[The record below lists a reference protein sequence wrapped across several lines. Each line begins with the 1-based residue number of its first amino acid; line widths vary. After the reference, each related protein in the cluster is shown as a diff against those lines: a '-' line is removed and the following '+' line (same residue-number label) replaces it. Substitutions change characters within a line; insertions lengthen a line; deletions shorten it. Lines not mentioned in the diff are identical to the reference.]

1 MIALAVSVA
10 ALMAVGLRL
19 RHAFGAPDASPDASR
34 ATAVVRGA
42 LWAFAL
48 LVGVEALLGAAG
60 RLTARNV
67 AVALSL
73 FAAAVLA
80 WRPRR
85 PVPTDLA
92 RAPLSAVESA
102 LVAALGAALVLLLWT
117 GLHKTEFLYDTLSY
131 HLHTPATW
139 MHAHRLEIV
148 PAVFGDP
155 APAYAPS
162 NIELWFLFLLAP
174 LRSDYLA
181 GSGQLPFAALAA
193 AAIVASV
200 REAGGSRTAALGA
213 GLAFLLIPEV
223 WEQAATAMVDV
234 GMAAL
239 LLASLPFARRAELA
253 TCAAALGLALG
264 TKYVALVLAL
274 PFVAFAVVTAAR
286 RPGSVTPRRLVA
298 VVAIVLATGG
308 FWYLRNA
315 VVTGNPVFP
324 GAVPGLALPAL
335 YDGAAMRNWDYH
347 LPIGRPLG
355 LASILAG
362 AGVGFATATGVAFAR
377 RRRTAELA
385 IFLAE
390 VALFWFV
397 VPYQASRFAFAAFGV
412 AAIAI
417 GRAADRPPAALGWG
431 ALAAAIGGALIEI
444 PTGARLLLVPAA
456 MLGACAP
463 AAARR
468 LSPTWLV
475 ALGLGGALGLV
486 ATVVS
491 GFGAYLARDPGYGPA
506 EWSWVR
512 ANVRDA
518 RLAYTGANVE
528 FPLTG
533 ERVGNRVM
541 YVNVAGEPD
550 DRLHDFARRAP
561 GQRSSSA
568 EPAPYRD
575 GASFDVWWRNLRA
588 AQAEILFVARLHPIV
603 LRSIAADGDG
613 FPVERRWAD
622 EHKERFVLRYASSEA
637 RVYAIRDA
645 PPLSVPHIFEPAR

>member
-10 ALMAVGLRL
+10 ALMVVGLRL
-19 RHAFGAPDASPDASR
+19 RHAPGAPASPDASSDASR

-48 LVGVEALLGAAG
+48 LVAVEALLGAAG

-67 AVALSL
+67 ALALSL
-73 FAAAVLA
+73 FAAAALT
-80 WRPRR
+80 WRRR
-85 PVPTDLA
+85 ARPADSP

-102 LVAALGAALVLLLWT
+102 LLAAIGAALVLLLWT
-117 GLHKTEFLYDTLSY
+117 GLHKTDFPYDTLSY
-131 HLHTPATW
+131 HLHTPASW

-148 PAVFGDP
+148 PAVFGG
-155 APAYAPS
+155 ASPAYEPG
-162 NIELWFLFLLAP
+162 NVELWFLFLLAP

-193 AAIVASV
+193 AAVVASV

-213 GLAFLLIPEV
+213 GLAFLLVPEI

-234 GMAAL
+234 GLAAL
-239 LLASLPFARRAELA
+239 LLASLPFARRVELP

-264 TKYVALVLAL
+264 TKYVGLILAF
-274 PFVAFAVVTAAR
+274 PFAAFAAVMAAR
-286 RPGSVTPRRLVA
+286 RAGSVTAPRLAAVA
-298 VVAIVLATGG
+298 AIVLATGG
-308 FWYLRNA
+308 FWYLRNM
-315 VVTGNPVFP
+315 VVTGNPIFP

-347 LPIGRPLG
+347 LPIGHPLG

-362 AGVGFATATGVAFAR
+362 SGVGFATATGVAFAR
-377 RRRTAELA
+377 SRRTAELA
-385 IFLAE
+385 IFLGE

-397 VPYQASRFAFAAFGV
+397 VPYQASRFVFAAFGV
-412 AAIAI
+412 AAIGIA
-417 GRAADRPPAALGWG
+417 RAADRPPAALGWG
-431 ALAAAIGGALIEI
+431 ALAAAIVGALIEI

-456 MLGACAP
+456 ALGACAP

-468 LSPTWLV
+468 LSPTWRR
-475 ALGLGGALGLV
+475 ALALGGALGLV
-486 ATVVS
+486 ATVS
-491 GFGAYLARDPGYGPA
+491 AGFGDYVTRDPGYGPP
-506 EWSWVR
+506 EWSWFQ
-512 ANVRDA
+512 ANVRD
-518 RLAYTGANVE
+518 RRVAYTGANVE

-533 ERVGNRVM
+533 QRVGNSVM
-541 YVNVAGEPD
+541 YVNVAGELND
-550 DRLHDFARRAP
+550 GIHDFVRRGHLGP
-561 GQRSSSA
+561 SSSA

-588 AQAEILFVARLHPIV
+588 AGAEILFVARLHPIV
-603 LRSIAADGDG
+603 LRAIAADGDG
-613 FPVERRWAD
+613 FPVERQWAD
-622 EHKERFVLRYASSEA
+622 EHPERFVLRYASSEA

-645 PPLSVPHIFEPAR
+645 AP

>member
-1 MIALAVSVA
+1 M
-10 ALMAVGLRL
+10 
-19 RHAFGAPDASPDASR
+19 
-34 ATAVVRGA
+34 RGA

-48 LVGVEALLGAAG
+48 LIGVEALLGAAG
-60 RLTARNV
+60 RLTPRNV
-67 AVALSL
+67 ALALSL
-73 FAAAVLA
+73 FAAVALA

-85 PVPTDLA
+85 PVPADVA

-117 GLHKTEFLYDTLSY
+117 GLHKTDFLYDSLSY
-131 HLHTPATW
+131 HLHIPATW
-139 MHAHRLEIV
+139 MHAQRLEIV

-264 TKYVALVLAL
+264 TKYVALVLVV

-286 RPGSVTPRRLVA
+286 RPGSVTPLRLVA

-335 YDGAAMRNWDYH
+335 YDSAAMRSWDYH

-362 AGVGFATATGVAFAR
+362 AGIGFATATGVAFAR
-377 RRRTAELA
+377 SRRTAELA
-385 IFLAE
+385 LFLGE
-390 VALFWFV
+390 LALFWFV

-417 GRAADRPPAALGWG
+417 GRAADRPPAPLGWG
-431 ALAAAIGGALIEI
+431 ALAAAIVGALIEI
-444 PTGARLLLVPAA
+444 PAGARLLLVPAA
-456 MLGACAP
+456 ALGACAP
-463 AAARR
+463 VAARR
-468 LSPTWLV
+468 LSPIWLK

-486 ATVVS
+486 ATVAA
-491 GFGAYLARDPGYGPA
+491 GFGAYVARDPGYGPA
-506 EWSWVR
+506 EWSWIR

-518 RLAYTGANVE
+518 RLAYTGSNVE

-561 GQRSSSA
+561 AQRSSSA

-575 GASFDVWWRNLRA
+575 GASFEVWWRNLRA
-588 AQAEILFVARLHPIV
+588 ARAEILFVARLHPIV

-622 EHKERFVLRYASSEA
+622 EHAERFALRYASSEA

-645 PPLSVPHIFEPAR
+645 PP